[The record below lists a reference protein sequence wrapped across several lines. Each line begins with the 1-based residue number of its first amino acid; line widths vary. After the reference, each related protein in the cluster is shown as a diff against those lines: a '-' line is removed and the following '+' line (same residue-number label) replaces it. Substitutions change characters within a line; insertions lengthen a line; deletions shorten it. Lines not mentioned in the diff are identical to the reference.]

1 MQTKKECRKDALG
14 RRALMSARERETAG
28 SRIADLVKESEEYRL
43 AEKILIYA
51 SYRDEVPTY
60 DLIKS
65 ALWEGKQ
72 VFCPKIEG
80 PAGDRTMSFYRIM
93 SLEELQEG
101 CRGIPEPVVLRERRY
116 EAGENSHDL
125 ILMPG
130 TAFDRQRRR
139 LGYGGGFYDRFC
151 QAAQGS
157 ARIALCFDCQLL
169 EELPEEA
176 TDIRPERIV
185 TESGWI

>member
-1 MQTKKECRKDALG
+1 MRTKKECRRDALG

-28 SRIADLVKESEEYRL
+28 SRIAALVKESEEYRL
-43 AEKILIYA
+43 ADKILIYA

-60 DLIKS
+60 GLIES
-65 ALWEGKQ
+65 ALREGKQ

-80 PAGDRTMSFYRIM
+80 PAGNRTMSFYRIM
-93 SLEELQEG
+93 ALEELQEG
-101 CRGIPEPVVLRERRY
+101 FQGIPEPMVLQERRY
-116 EAGENSHDL
+116 EAGKNSRDL
-125 ILMPG
+125 VLMPG

-151 QAAQGS
+151 QAAQGA

-169 EELPEEA
+169 EELPEEE

>member
-1 MQTKKECRKDALG
+1 MRSKKECRKEALA
-14 RRALMSARERETAG
+14 RRALMSAKEREAAG
-28 SRIADLVKESEEYRL
+28 RRITDFLRDSEEYQL
-43 AEKILIYA
+43 AEKILVYA

-60 DLIKS
+60 DLIEG
-65 ALWEGKQ
+65 ALREGKQ

-80 PAGDRTMSFYRIM
+80 RAGARTMSFYRIM
-93 SLEELQEG
+93 DPEELQEG
-101 CRGIPEPVVLRERRY
+101 FQGIPEPVVLQGRHSET
-116 EAGENSHDL
+116 GKNSRDL

-151 QAAQGS
+151 RRAQGA

-169 EELPEEA
+169 EELPEEE

>member
-1 MQTKKECRKDALG
+1 MRTKKECRKEALG
-14 RRALMSARERETAG
+14 RRALMSVKEREAAG
-28 SRIADLVKESEEYRL
+28 RRIADLIKNSEEYRL
-43 AEKILIYA
+43 AQKILIYA

-60 DLIKS
+60 DLIES
-65 ALWEGKQ
+65 ALREGKQ

-93 SLEELQEG
+93 ALEELQEG
-101 CRGIPEPVVLRERRY
+101 FQGIPEPVVLRERRY
-116 EAGENSHDL
+116 EAEKNSRDL

-151 QAAQGS
+151 RITQDA

-169 EELPEEA
+169 EELPEEE